1 MYGIVNKSIEELVI
15 YNFGINKWEI
25 IKQKS
30 EIDVDFFISND
41 PYDDAITYKLAATI
55 AEEINIPLSQVLEN
69 FGEWWIIKTG
79 KEKYG
84 SLLEAGG
91 KNLKEFLINLPNF
104 HNRIMLMY
112 PKLTPPEF
120 SVSDIKENSLNLH
133 YFSKRQ
139 GLQDFVKGLL
149 IGLGK
154 LYQAPVHLQLI
165 QSRDEG
171 KSHEIF
177 NVNWQ

>member
-15 YNFGINKWEI
+15 YNFGINKWEN

-30 EIDVDFFISND
+30 GIDVDFFISND
-41 PYDDAITYKLAATI
+41 PYDDAITYKLAI
-55 AEEINIPLSQVLEN
+55 AIADEMNIPLSQVLED
-69 FGEWWIIKTG
+69 FGEWWILKTG

-112 PKLTPPEF
+112 PKLAPPEF
-120 SVSDIKENSLNLH
+120 SVSHINENSLNLH

-154 LYQAPVHLQLI
+154 LYQAPVTIKLL
-165 QSRDEG
+165 QSRTEG

>member
-30 EIDVDFFISND
+30 GIDVDFFISND
-41 PYDDAITYKLAATI
+41 PYDDAITYKLAAAI
-55 AEEINIPLSQVLEN
+55 AEEMNIPLSQVLEI

-133 YFSKRQ
+133 YFSKRE

-149 IGLGK
+149 ISLGK
-154 LYQAPVHLQLI
+154 LYQTPVNLRLL

-171 KSHEIF
+171 NSHEIF
-177 NVNWQ
+177 KVNWQ

>member
-30 EIDVDFFISND
+30 GIDVDFFISND
-41 PYDDAITYKLAATI
+41 PYDDAITYKLAAAI
-55 AEEINIPLSQVLEN
+55 AEEMNIPLSQVLEI

-154 LYQAPVHLQLI
+154 LYQSPVNLELI

>member
-30 EIDVDFFISND
+30 GIDVDFFISND
-41 PYDDAITYKLAATI
+41 PYDDAITYKLAAAI
-55 AEEINIPLSQVLEN
+55 AEEINIPLSKVLED

-112 PKLTPPEF
+112 PKLAPPEF

-154 LYQAPVHLQLI
+154 LYQTPVNLHLL
-165 QSRDEG
+165 QSRDDEE
-171 KSHEIF
+171 SHEIF

>member
-30 EIDVDFFISND
+30 GIDVDFFISND
-41 PYDDAITYKLAATI
+41 PYDDAITYKLAAAI
-55 AEEINIPLSQVLEN
+55 AEEINIPLSKVLED

-154 LYQAPVHLQLI
+154 LYQSPVNLELI